1 MSGHAPNNPFV
12 DQPLN
17 DAGNP
22 NPAVARPRSKQ
33 LSDLID
39 SEIEGVAF
47 TPADTNVKV
56 EYYPKE
62 ILHPDEMYVDAD
74 RVAKVAHANEQSY
87 QESVGYV
94 RKNLNTHALDNTALQ
109 ELEHIIDNTRTA
121 VKKLTGIGYMNFR
134 HLEAAGFT
142 LHEIAASVGVNVL
155 DLIAYMA
162 AHPDAEKHAQI
173 DATACADAKF
183 SKLLNTIERSSP
195 VTKYE
200 ADKMKVL
207 TSATELLVKR
217 LSADWVGAYRDT
229 EAGMSAIGGGGG
241 LTINMNI
248 GGKSAVP
255 APEADNAKII
265 NSATGGDSRTLTIDT
280 DQIIS
285 DEAID
290 MLADELGV

>member
-1 MSGHAPNNPFV
+1 
-12 DQPLN
+12 
-17 DAGNP
+17 
-22 NPAVARPRSKQ
+22 
-33 LSDLID
+33 
-39 SEIEGVAF
+39 
-47 TPADTNVKV
+47 
-56 EYYPKE
+56 
-62 ILHPDEMYVDAD
+62 MYVDAD

-87 QESVGYV
+87 QESIGYV
-94 RKNLNTHALDNTALQ
+94 RENLNTHALDNTALQ

-134 HLEAAGFT
+134 HLQAAGFS
-142 LHEIAASVGVNVL
+142 LHEISSSLDLNVL
-155 DLIAYMA
+155 DLIAFMS
-162 AHPDAEKHAQI
+162 AHPDAEKHAQL
-173 DATACADAKF
+173 DSTACADAKF
-183 SKLLNTIERSSP
+183 SKLVNAIESSTP

-200 ADKMKVL
+200 ADKMKVM

-229 EAGMSAIGGGGG
+229 EAGMSAIAGGGG

-255 APEADNAKII
+255 EPEAKVI
-265 NSATGGDSRTLTIDT
+265 NSATGGDPRTLTIDT

-290 MLADELGV
+290 LLADELGV